1 MTVAL
6 SIKPQAQADID
17 ERAASLNDEAF
28 ELAER
33 FLAELHHV
41 FDRLTAFPAFGP
53 PFPTANHPDLRR
65 VILPTL
71 PLSVFYRPTRTGIE
85 VLRVLHQAQD
95 IPPLLDD
102 L

>member
-1 MTVAL
+1 MTLAL
-6 SIKPQAQADID
+6 IIKPQAQADID
-17 ERAASLNDEAF
+17 ERAVRLNDEDF

-33 FLAELHHV
+33 FLVELHHV

-53 PFPTANHPDLRR
+53 PCPTANHPDLRR
-65 VILPTL
+65 VVLPTL
-71 PLSVFYRPTRTGIE
+71 PLSLFYRSTRTAIE
-85 VLRVLHQAQD
+85 VLRVLHHAQD